1 MISIGREHVSSI
13 IPISASQLVT
23 VHLVDVPDVSL
34 VAVVAQLGVQVI
46 ELEVRTPCVRGVGRV
61 WGRAA
66 VVRGVA
72 PT

>member
-1 MISIGREHVSSI
+1 MPSI
-13 IPISASQLVT
+13 IQPISASQLVT

-46 ELEVRTPCVRGVGRV
+46 ELEVGAPGVRGMGRV

-72 PT
+72 PA

>member
-1 MISIGREHVSSI
+1 M
-13 IPISASQLVT
+13 T

-46 ELEVRTPCVRGVGRV
+46 ELEVRASGVRGVGRV
-61 WGRAA
+61 WGRAT

-72 PT
+72 PS

>member
-1 MISIGREHVSSI
+1 MISIGRVHVPSI
-13 IPISASQLVT
+13 LSTDHVT
-23 VHLVDVPDVSL
+23 DHLVDVPDVSL

-46 ELEVRTPCVRGVGRV
+46 ELEVRAPRVRGVGRV